1 MSQKVER
8 IRVIRLYG
16 TLGARFGRV
25 HRLVVNSAAEAVRAL
40 SVQLPGF
47 EQFFYEAK
55 DRGVVFAVFHG
66 RRNIG
71 QDELGHPPGRAEIRI
86 APVIAGSKRAGLVQ
100 TVVGVAI
107 IAAASYFSG
116 GLAMTGSGAL
126 FGSTTGAFFGTLG
139 VSLALS
145 GVAQALTKTP
155 TGLDAK
161 ERTENAPSYSFNGP
175 VNTQAQG
182 NPVPLLYGRMIVGS
196 AVLSAGIYAEDKV

>member
-1 MSQKVER
+1 MSER
-8 IRVIRLYG
+8 IRVVRLYG
-16 TLGARFGRV
+16 VLGARFGRV

-55 DRGVVFAVFHG
+55 DRGLVFAVFHG

-86 APVIAGSKRAGLVQ
+86 APVIAGSKQAGLVQ
-100 TVVGVAI
+100 TVIGVAL
-107 IAAASYFSG
+107 IAVATVFAG
-116 GLAMTGSGAL
+116 PA
-126 FGSTTGAFFGTLG
+126 GAFAAGSLWGTVGMVGL
-139 VSLALS
+139 SLALS
-145 GVAQALTKTP
+145 GVAQMMTKQP
-155 TGLDAK
+155 KGLDTSDKA
-161 ERTENAPSYSFNGP
+161 ENSPSYSFNGP

-196 AVLSAGIYAEDKV
+196 AVLSAGIYAQDKA